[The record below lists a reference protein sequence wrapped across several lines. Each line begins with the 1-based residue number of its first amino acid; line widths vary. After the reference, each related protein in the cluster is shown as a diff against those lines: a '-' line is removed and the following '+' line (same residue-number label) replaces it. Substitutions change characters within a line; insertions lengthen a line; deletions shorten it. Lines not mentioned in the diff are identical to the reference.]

1 MESTKILT
9 VRFGV
14 ILIVVMVMV
23 MMEDDRYGCGDA
35 GDDVGGGESGSQGQ

>member
-14 ILIVVMVMV
+14 ILIVVMV